1 MVIHVMRGDK
11 MSDALGSFF
20 KAIGKTPLL
29 TREEE
34 VALSKRIEA
43 GDIRARRHMINA
55 NLRLAISIAKKYQN
69 KGCSLE
75 DLIQESSVGLIKA
88 VDRFDWRRGF
98 KFSTYACWWI
108 KQSVRKHVASHGNSV
123 KLPSHARGLLWKMR
137 QYKEEY
143 EEEFGTEPSMK
154 ELADLLGVSANT
166 LHAIIT
172 SAASP
177 VSLDAKIRYSGSS
190 TSTGRSISEV
200 VSAGD
205 DWDPG
210 DQMDKEKIV
219 SLIREALHTLSPR
232 EEKIIRLRFGISE
245 EPDDSVSFPITKSEL
260 RKIKKKSKELN

>member
-1 MVIHVMRGDK
+1 
-11 MSDALGSFF
+11 MSDALSGFF
-20 KAIGKTPLL
+20 KTVGRTPLL

-34 VALSKRIEA
+34 VELSKRIEA
-43 GDIRARRHMINA
+43 GDARARRHMINA

-69 KGCSLE
+69 RGCSLE

-154 ELADLLGVSANT
+154 ELADLLGVSPNT
-166 LHAIIT
+166 LHSIIT

-190 TSTGRSISEV
+190 GSSTGRSVSEV
-200 VSAGD
+200 VSSGD

-219 SLIREALHTLSPR
+219 YLIREALHTLTPR

-245 EPDDSVSFPITKSEL
+245 EPDDSLSFPITKAEL
-260 RKIKKKSKELN
+260 RNIKKKSKEANSK

>member
-1 MVIHVMRGDK
+1 
-11 MSDALGSFF
+11 MSDALSSFF
-20 KAIGKTPLL
+20 KSVGRTPLL
-29 TREEE
+29 TREQE
-34 VALSKRIEA
+34 VELSKKIEA
-43 GDIRARRHMINA
+43 GDARARRHMINA

-137 QYKEEY
+137 QYREEY

-154 ELADLLGVSANT
+154 ELADLLGVSPNT
-166 LHAIIT
+166 LRSIIA

-177 VSLDAKIRYSGSS
+177 ISLDAKIRYSGSS
-190 TSTGRSISEV
+190 GSSTGRSVSEV
-200 VSAGD
+200 VSAGE

-219 SLIREALHTLSPR
+219 SLIREALHTLTHR

-245 EPDDSVSFPITKSEL
+245 EPGDSSSFPITKAEL
-260 RKIKKKSKELN
+260 RNIKKKSKGANSK